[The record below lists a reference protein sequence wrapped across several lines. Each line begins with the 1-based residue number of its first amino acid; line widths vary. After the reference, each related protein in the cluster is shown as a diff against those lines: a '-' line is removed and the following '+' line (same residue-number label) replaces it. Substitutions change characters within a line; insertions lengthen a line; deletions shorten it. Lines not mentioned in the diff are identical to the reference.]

1 MVKAKMAGD
10 HRRPACNLCQAMQ
23 FFDAKDKPTGPLAS
37 YGINKV
43 PISLREMISTES
55 TTNDTPLTPR
65 PTSP

>member
-1 MVKAKMAGD
+1 
-10 HRRPACNLCQAMQ
+10 MQ

-37 YGINKV
+37 YGIKKV